1 MLLQFAVVVERGL
14 GGIVIRSPYMTY
26 GPLTPPNLFPKR
38 ERRGGGR
45 ARERER
51 ETKRIKTIFK
61 INIVRLVINV

>member
-51 ETKRIKTIFK
+51 EREKQKELKQFLK
-61 INIVRLVINV
+61 